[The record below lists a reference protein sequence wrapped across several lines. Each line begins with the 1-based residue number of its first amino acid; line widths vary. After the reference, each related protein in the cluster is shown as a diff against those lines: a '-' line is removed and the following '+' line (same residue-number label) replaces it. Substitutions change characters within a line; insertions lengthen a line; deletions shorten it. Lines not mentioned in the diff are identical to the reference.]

1 MSESTASASGLRVP
15 KLGHKKSMFGCQ
27 RCRARRVKVPCV
39 YDRDGRHVKRSPRAS
54 DKSSPASSSGEGP
67 YEKRESREWSLDQ
80 HFFGA
85 GREGAEDDGD
95 NDPPEGRA
103 RRMLEARLMHQYVT
117 ETGSSIAIDE
127 VSRDVFARLTPQLAF
142 RSDALLYSIYTIA
155 ALHLGKLHDKTDPA
169 AAPVVE
175 PGVAGKY
182 FSMALREHRKEISQL
197 TPDTVDPVCLTSCL
211 MRNYASIQLQDRSRQ
226 PYTPP
231 WEWLIVTKS
240 STTVFAEAWRLV
252 GIEPKSIAFQLIKGT
267 RHIHEPARGIS
278 SQNRDSGILKSRD
291 SNNGRGRRCFEHL
304 LDRSL
309 SDGDATPEPWDADIQ
324 AAYESAIDYI
334 SNILGVIEL
343 DGPSGNVCRML
354 VMFPM
359 LADMRYVDLVRAAS
373 PRALVILAHYF
384 ALLAEYHE
392 FWWLGDSGVKEV
404 RAIAGELTGRWKEL
418 MVWPL
423 NMIEKYSVI
432 G

>member
-1 MSESTASASGLRVP
+1 M
-15 KLGHKKSMFGCQ
+15 
-27 RCRARRVKVPCV
+27 PCV
-39 YDRDGRHVKRSPRAS
+39 YDRDGRHVKRSAKSS
-54 DKSSPASSSGEGP
+54 DKSSPASSSGEGS
-67 YEKRESREWSLDQ
+67 YEKRESREWSMER
-80 HFFGA
+80 HFFGT
-85 GREGAEDDGD
+85 GAENIDDDDDDD

-117 ETGSSIAIDE
+117 DTGSSIAIDE

-142 RSDALLYSIYTIA
+142 RSDALLYSMYTIA
-155 ALHLGKLHDKTDPA
+155 ALHLGKLHDETGPTA
-169 AAPVVE
+169 VPVVE

-182 FSMALREHRKEISQL
+182 FSMALREHRREISQL
-197 TPDTVDPVCLTSCL
+197 TRDTVDQVCLTSCL

-278 SQNRDSGILKSRD
+278 SQNNGSGSGNDKSRD

-309 SDGDATPEPWDADIQ
+309 SDGDSTPEPWDAEIQ
-324 AAYESAIDYI
+324 AGYENALDYI
-334 SNILGVIEL
+334 GNILGAIEL

-359 LADMRYVDLVRAAS
+359 LAEIRYIDLVRAAS

-392 FWWLGDSGVKEV
+392 FWWLGDAGVKEV
-404 RAIAGELTGRWKEL
+404 RAIAGELTGKWKDL
-418 MVWPL
+418 MAWPL
-423 NMIEKYSVI
+423 KMIEKYDLND
-432 G
+432 